1 MGALSAQRSKF
12 IHKLDTPAFDWPM
25 ADFPQYKYPLHIHCM
40 ANKAEDKRWVHNDI
54 NISKYTLRYVITN
67 GCQLNED

>member
-25 ADFPQYKYPLHIHCM
+25 ADFPQYKYPLHNNGMI
-40 ANKAEDKRWVHNDI
+40 NKAEDKRWVD
-54 NISKYTLRYVITN
+54 KYKYFKIYIITLMMSHH
-67 GCQLNED
+67 